1 MGSVMANK
9 ARLQFRIATLL
20 WLMACVASFFGGRHW
35 DQIAKPA
42 PKRATPAMAP
52 PGATSLQ
59 LAAGTATVVQTSLPI
74 HRMLVAD
81 PTIISIL
88 PVSQSSFQVKA
99 MQAGKTKIAIWG
111 ESTNQTASY
120 DVRVL

>member
-1 MGSVMANK
+1 MANK
-9 ARLQFRIATLL
+9 ARLQFRIAALL

-42 PKRATPAMAP
+42 PKRATTAMAP

-59 LAAGTATVVQTSLPI
+59 LSAGATTIVKSSVPVN
-74 HRMLVAD
+74 RMLVAD

-99 MQAGKTKIAIWG
+99 KQTGKTKIAIWG
-111 ESTNQTASY
+111 ESTNQTARY
-120 DVRVL
+120 DVTVQ